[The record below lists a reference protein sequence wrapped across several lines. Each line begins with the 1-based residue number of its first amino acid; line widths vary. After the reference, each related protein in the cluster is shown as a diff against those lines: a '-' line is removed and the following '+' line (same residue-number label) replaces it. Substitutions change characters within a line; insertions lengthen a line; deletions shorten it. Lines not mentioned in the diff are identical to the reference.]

1 MRFHRIVFVGLMGVL
16 LLLAVV
22 LVQKTMHPAIELT
35 GMQPVKTEDYQD
47 LIKAVG
53 PLPDNPPTLVHFF
66 SSWCSTCIVDH
77 AMISG
82 LSGDFHL
89 VGIVTMDKKPVVEA
103 WLKKHGN
110 PYQNILWDEAG
121 TLAVSSGIRGL
132 PESFLIHK
140 GRVWHHRGTLTSLK
154 PSQAKP

>member
-1 MRFHRIVFVGLMGVL
+1 MRFHRIIFVGLMGVL

-35 GMQPVKTEDYQD
+35 GMQPVKTEDYAD

-77 AMISG
+77 AMISD
-82 LSGDFHL
+82 LLGDFHL
-89 VGIVTMDKKPVVEA
+89 VGIVTMDKKPVVQA

-110 PYQNILWDEAG
+110 PYQNILWDESG

-132 PESFLIHK
+132 PETICQPEV
-140 GRVWHHRGTLTSLK
+140 RQRT
-154 PSQAKP
+154 PSRPLRR

>member
-1 MRFHRIVFVGLMGVL
+1 
-16 LLLAVV
+16 
-22 LVQKTMHPAIELT
+22 
-35 GMQPVKTEDYQD
+35 
-47 LIKAVG
+47 
-53 PLPDNPPTLVHFF
+53 
-66 SSWCSTCIVDH
+66 
-77 AMISG
+77 MISG

-110 PYQNILWDEAG
+110 PYQSILWDESG
-121 TLAVSSGIRGL
+121 TLAISSGIRGL